1 MKDNDELK
9 IDFHEGNPVLL
20 EIPNH
25 VFLKIADSPP
35 WVKGDSVSNNMKP
48 ATTETGLKVQVPI
61 FIEEGTIIKIDTRT
75 GDYLG
80 RQ

>member
-1 MKDNDELK
+1 MT
-9 IDFHEGNPVLL
+9 IDFYEGDPIML
-20 EIPNH
+20 EVPNH
-25 VFLKIADSPP
+25 VFLKIVESPP

-61 FIEEGTIIKIDTRT
+61 FLKEGEIIKVNTRT
-75 GDYLG
+75 GEYLG